1 MNSYLIVAAVGAVV
15 VIAAG
20 SLYMTKRKP
29 PSKGFSAPMVKE
41 GTIEIPASQ
50 VATLSSAQ
58 GTVGTIV

>member
-1 MNSYLIVAAVGAVV
+1 
-15 VIAAG
+15 
-20 SLYMTKRKP
+20 MTKRKP